1 MSQSVQCS
9 FERFEIK
16 YLVSP
21 EQQEQILRTARR
33 YMRDDEYGRYS
44 ICNIYYDTDDFALIR
59 ASLEKPVYKEKL
71 RVRSYGVPKDGG
83 RVFVEIKKKF
93 DGVVYKRRTVTS
105 AQDAPLFLCGDLSR
119 SDGGQISREID
130 CFQRRYRSSPQVFI
144 GYDRMALAGVENEE
158 LRMTFD
164 TDLRWRR
171 SDLDLRA
178 GDGGMLLLPENKVLM
193 ELKIPGAAPLWLS
206 RMLSELEIYPTS
218 YSKYGA
224 VFRDHIL
231 TEKELKKSA

>member
-1 MSQSVQCS
+1 MSGTIQCS

-16 YLVSP
+16 YLISP
-21 EQQEQILRTARR
+21 EQQQQILKTARR

-59 ASLEKPVYKEKL
+59 ASLDKPVYKEKL
-71 RVRSYGVPKDGG
+71 RVRSYGVPKDGS
-83 RVFVEIKKKF
+83 RVFVEIKKKY
-93 DGVVYKRRTVTS
+93 DGVVYKRRTVMS
-105 AQDAPLFLCGDLSR
+105 AQDAPLFLCGDFSR

-130 CFQRRYRSSPQVFI
+130 YFQRRYRTSPQVFI
-144 GYDRMALAGVENEE
+144 GYDRTALAGIDNSE

-164 TDLRWRR
+164 TALRWRR
-171 SDLDLRA
+171 SDPDLRA
-178 GDGGMLLLPENKVLM
+178 GDGGMLLLPEDTVLM

-206 RMLSELEIYPTS
+206 RLLSELEIYPTS
-218 YSKYGA
+218 FSKYGA

-231 TEKELKKSA
+231 TRKELLKSA